1 MCVKELFA
9 INNFL
14 GRNIAETLV
23 ILARANMAKQNI
35 GQLVADNLQSNSL
48 TDALRGISPPKPTDK
63 IFQVSDYI
71 EDFKLS
77 FFK

>member
-48 TDALRGISPPKPTDK
+48 TDALRISPPKPTDK

-77 FFK
+77 FF

>member
-1 MCVKELFA
+1 M
-9 INNFL
+9 
-14 GRNIAETLV
+14 T
-23 ILARANMAKQNI
+23 KQNI

-48 TDALRGISPPKPTDK
+48 TDALRISPPKPTDK

>member
-9 INNFL
+9 TNNFL

-23 ILARANMAKQNI
+23 ILARANVTKQNI

-48 TDALRGISPPKPTDK
+48 TDALRISPPKPTDK

-77 FFK
+77 FF

>member
-48 TDALRGISPPKPTDK
+48 TDALRISPPKPTDK

>member
-23 ILARANMAKQNI
+23 ILARANMTKQNI

-48 TDALRGISPPKPTDK
+48 TDALRISPPKPTDK

-77 FFK
+77 FF